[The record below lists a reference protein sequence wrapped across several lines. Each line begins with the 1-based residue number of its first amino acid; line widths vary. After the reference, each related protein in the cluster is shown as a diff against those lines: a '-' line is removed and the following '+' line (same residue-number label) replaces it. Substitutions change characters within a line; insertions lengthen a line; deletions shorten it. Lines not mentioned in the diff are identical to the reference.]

1 MRVKLLAVTALLFA
15 ILAPASRVWSAE
27 TINRKREKN
36 LSGEVSSVS
45 KTEVQVKV
53 KTPKEDTIKVPANDI
68 ASIEW
73 SGEPPECKVARS
85 DENGGRYQKAIDGY
99 QKALQSNKAS
109 NAFLKT
115 DLEFGIARAMAKLA
129 LTDPSKLDEA
139 IKKLEEFRGKNGDFY
154 RFYDAVNYLGQ
165 LHAAKKDPVKAKLAF
180 ETLGKAPWKD
190 YQMTAR
196 IALGRLAL
204 AENKIDEAAA
214 EYDAVVG
221 MQADGSVEES
231 LRQEAVLGK
240 ARVMIGQKKFDE
252 ALKLLEE
259 VIARAPADDAK
270 VNAEAFLRQ
279 GDCLREQ
286 GNDKDALLAYLVVDV
301 LFSSERAY
309 HAEALYRLSSLWDK
323 VGNKGRAEEARDRLK
338 SDYESTDWAKQLKAP
353 AGA

>member
-1 MRVKLLAVTALLFA
+1 M
-15 ILAPASRVWSAE
+15 
-27 TINRKREKN
+27 
-36 LSGEVSSVS
+36 
-45 KTEVQVKV
+45 
-53 KTPKEDTIKVPANDI
+53 
-68 ASIEW
+68 
-73 SGEPPECKVARS
+73 ARS

-115 DLEFGIARAMAKLA
+115 DLEFGVARAMAKLA
-129 LTDPSKLDEA
+129 LNDPAKLEEA

-165 LHAAKKDPVKAKLAF
+165 LQAAKKDSVKAKVAF

-252 ALKLLEE
+252 ALKLSRSHRQAL
-259 VIARAPADDAK
+259 PADDAK
-270 VNAEAFLRQ
+270 VNAEAFLRP
-279 GDCLREQ
+279 GRLFE
-286 GNDKDALLAYLVVDV
+286 GNRGTTRTRLLAYLVVDV
-301 LFSSERAY
+301 LFSSERTY

-338 SDYESTDWAKQLKAP
+338 SDYESTEWAKQLKAP
-353 AGA
+353 AAGA